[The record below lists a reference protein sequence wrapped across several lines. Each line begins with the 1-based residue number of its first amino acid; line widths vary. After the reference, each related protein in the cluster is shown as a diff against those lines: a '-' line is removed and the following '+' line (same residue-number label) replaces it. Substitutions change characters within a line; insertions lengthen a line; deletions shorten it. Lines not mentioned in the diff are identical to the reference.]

1 MPPSRDSMAYTKGL
15 LNGPGQNNCFLNS
28 AVQVLWHLDIF
39 RRSFRELYGH
49 ACMEESCIFC
59 ALKELFTALGSS
71 SETALPP
78 DALRKALAQSFYDQR
93 RFQLGFMDDAAECF
107 ENILLRIHY
116 HIANEEAEDMCN
128 AGHCISHQKFAMTLV
143 EQSVCGACGATSEP
157 LPFTQMVHYVSA
169 SALTAQVKQFPSTGQ
184 ADLFGQLLKKAGG
197 MGDIRDCPSACGAK
211 IQIRRTLMNRPE
223 IVSVGIVWDSDRPT
237 LDHIMAL
244 LSTLRTSL
252 RLCDVFH
259 GSFDLPD
266 GGLPLQHQLVGV
278 VTYYG
283 KHYSTFFYHTKLK
296 LWIYFDDANVREIG
310 PRWEQV
316 VEKCKRG
323 RYQPLL
329 LLFASPEGVPIDATT
344 APKTITKATKLSFC
358 TNAAQGLTQ
367 GRRSLTPSPE
377 KTLANQSHRRALT
390 PNPDPSIAIT
400 KAGLNSS
407 GNEYQNLAHYQAVI
421 MAKASEIYNADDL
434 SDQPGS
440 PRSVA
445 SKCELVR
452 RDSGNWSGDRNSAS
466 SSSSTSLENP
476 YQYFVGKIQNRTGST
491 YGGAPRSPNKPK
503 DYTTN
508 NQFDLGY
515 DSYSLSSNDSLPLQQ
530 NLKHNLQ
537 LAQIPEGHQTT
548 HTTLKNGSKHSI
560 DEVERLCAE
569 ADQLLGKSEAADDL
583 VMALSLCNAAAG
595 KARAAMDAPY
605 SNPQVASFA
614 RMKHNTCVMRARS
627 LHKRLEEPLHSTNKH
642 GEGRHSREGSN
653 CSNRGSQGSHSR
665 QNSKDKTV
673 QHSRQNSKEL
683 LSIPQQLP
691 SLQTSPVDKSVKNIE
706 IYATLPKNK
715 KGLLSRSSNK
725 TKQVVEDEE
734 YLMYERPG
742 RSLQAKSK
750 AHKKEGE
757 KRARSEERG
766 TKNTKEFVSSSLTKE
781 TKKPK
786 TEENKQGKK
795 QHKIRR
801 KLLMGGLIRRK
812 NRSMPDLRE
821 DELQLKDTPV
831 VKEKIIS
838 KDDSM
843 VDSVTSHNNL
853 SGYLS
858 EGHLE
863 SAGNPNLLRSKL
875 MRKSFYTNKF
885 LHFAKVPPPPPMRTS
900 SQLSKAESN
909 KQQNEWCSEPQSLP
923 YIHPRKEEVTYANG
937 GILLDR
943 DNKNVMVTQ
952 AQVHHN
958 SEHNIVVNNVDDLG
972 FPLPPYP
979 SPLNSV
985 NHSRQPSEEFPP
997 PPLPPPPAVD
1007 EVDGFCPSMSLEE
1020 VKSEINNEES
1030 WVPELHSKQ
1039 TTWNRDEQLN
1049 PDLDCKSSVQN
1060 LKSRFEQRGVIDN
1073 LITHA
1078 INNLPAD
1085 SVCEVVPDEEKKCEK
1100 ELKGAL
1106 SKCPFDSNEFKRKS
1120 GKKKNVTFCE
1130 QVVLVATAEEDEVD
1144 SYIPNPILERV
1155 LRSVLH
1161 KDAPVEPNREVTKSV
1176 IPLKRNDSGQFN
1188 RSKLSLKPF
1197 EKNAEEKHNAEVR
1210 EDLPPKSYRMSP
1222 VQQIPQPHSPMV
1234 QPKLKAPLPEQS
1246 QKPVETV
1253 AKNYRMS
1260 PVQQIT
1266 SLAQS
1271 PITQSKFKS
1280 SSPQLVNTMS
1290 NLSINSVDNIQSVPS
1305 SITQRFYPNSQQ
1317 PNHYPQQYQSLS
1329 PMVQQK
1335 QPFSNNIE
1343 PQSLNYQP
1351 MNENKLNCS
1360 PNPRS
1365 NQSSLER
1372 NPAARQMNGLPT
1384 NCYPQHSPVE
1394 GRSGHFRFNGDSQS
1408 QLRLQGNQ
1416 GSTLLESTSQV
1427 NQYQGNLGSPR
1438 THYPQNSIRPNTSNT
1453 EPNSQYQIN
1462 DNRSYN
1468 QGLPGQNLQSQTHER
1483 LGNNSSSHS
1492 LDSRS
1497 CYGRQPSP
1505 VQTQQTNIQHPNI
1518 TNDQRLS
1525 HSQGITGNQVQQQ
1538 QQQPQ
1543 SDRQNASPNM
1553 ASAEKTRYLHQGS
1566 LPNNQQFERLT
1577 TSQYTGEN
1585 NNTKPGGYLQQG
1597 LTANQAQQL
1606 ERMAQHYDASKP
1618 GGYIQQ
1624 GLPNG
1629 QGQQSSPA
1637 PYDTARGNGYPTR
1650 CSPVPPSSSQ
1660 QPDSRPV
1667 GYPRNNVD
1675 NKTSPSGLHAPGM
1688 LQRQRSMVNGFHSM
1702 PYGGRTDNVTHLP
1715 PAHPKK
1721 DSPQPNFSRSQPD
1734 TQSLSSASSSSSSLD
1749 RKQMHQQQQYTNC
1762 NRQQDANPGLPSNAG
1777 SGRPTVN
1784 SQQAQ
1789 RNNTVRRP
1797 MTVYEPPPQQLP
1809 PYQHP
1814 PPPVTYQQQQ
1824 QSGRPINAVVGQPRS
1839 TTPNGSSPVAAV
1851 VGDRYAVYQQ
1861 PPSPRL
1867 QDKACASP
1875 ARPSPCNLCR
1885 KKLVNHPSI
1894 YCSDCDFYMSRFKPK
1909 AQSTT
1914 C

>member
-71 SETALPP
+71 QETALPP

-93 RFQLGFMDDAAECF
+93 RFQLGYMDDAAECF

-128 AGHCISHQKFAMTLV
+128 AKHCISHQKFAMTLV

-169 SALTAQVKQFPSTGQ
+169 SALTAQVKQYPSTGQ

-259 GSFDLPD
+259 GSFDLPN
-266 GGLPLQHQLVGV
+266 GSMPLQHQLVGV

-296 LWIYFDDANVREIG
+296 IWIYFDDANVREIG
-310 PRWEQV
+310 PKWEQV

-329 LLFASPEGVPIDATT
+329 LLFASPEGEPVDATT

-358 TNAAQGLTQ
+358 TSSAQSLSQ
-367 GRRSLTPSPE
+367 SRRSLTPNPE
-377 KTLANQSHRRALT
+377 KPLSNQGHRRAIT
-390 PNPDPSIAIT
+390 PNPDPTIALA
-400 KAGLNSS
+400 KPGLNSS
-407 GNEYQNLAHYQAVI
+407 INEYQNLAHYQTVI
-421 MAKASEIYNADDL
+421 MAKAAEMYSTDDL
-434 SDQPGS
+434 NDQPSS
-440 PRSVA
+440 PRSVT

-476 YQYFVGKIQNRTGST
+476 YQYFVGKIQNRIGNGFS
-491 YGGAPRSPNKPK
+491 GVPRSPNKSK
-503 DYTTN
+503 DYTM

-537 LAQIPEGHQTT
+537 LAQIPEGHQTS
-548 HTTLKNGSKHSI
+548 HTSLKNGSKNSAV

-569 ADQLLGKSEAADDL
+569 ADQLLGKSEASEDL
-583 VMALSLCNAAAG
+583 VLALSLCNLAAG

-627 LHKRLEEPLHSTNKH
+627 LHKRLEEPLHSANKH
-642 GEGRHSREGSN
+642 GEGRHSREGSS

-683 LSIPQQLP
+683 LDMSTQLT
-691 SLQTSPVDKSVKNIE
+691 SLQSSPVDKSVKNIE

-725 TKQVVEDEE
+725 TKQVIEDEE
-734 YLMYERPG
+734 YMISERPG
-742 RSLQAKSK
+742 RSLQTKSK
-750 AHKKEGE
+750 SNKKEGE

-766 TKNTKEFVSSSLTKE
+766 TKNTKEFVSNSLSKE

-786 TEENKQGKK
+786 VEEKEIKQGKK

-801 KLLMGGLIRRK
+801 KLLMGGLIKRK

-821 DELQLKDTPV
+821 DELQLKDPP
-831 VKEKIIS
+831 KEKIIS

-843 VDSVTSHNNL
+843 VDSISSQSSL

-863 SAGNPNLLRSKL
+863 STGNPNLLRSKL

-900 SQLSKAESN
+900 SQLSKTENN
-909 KQQNEWCSEPQSLP
+909 KQQNEWLSESQSLP
-923 YIHPRKEEVTYANG
+923 YIHSCKEDVTYANG
-937 GILLDR
+937 GMLLDK
-943 DNKNVMVTQ
+943 DNKNVMITQ

-958 SEHNIVVNNVDDLG
+958 PEQNAVVNNVDDLG

-985 NHSRQPSEEFPP
+985 CHSRQPSEEFPP
-997 PPLPPPPAVD
+997 PPPPPPPPPVLAVD
-1007 EVDGFCPSMSLEE
+1007 EVDGVCPLMPMAQ
-1020 VKSEINNEES
+1020 VKNEEE
-1030 WVPELHSKQ
+1030 WVKELQLKQ
-1039 TTWNRDEQLN
+1039 SAWSGNDNVGQ
-1049 PDLDCKSSVQN
+1049 DLDSKSIVKD
-1060 LKSRFEQRGVIDN
+1060 LKNKFEQKSIIDN

-1085 SVCEVVPDEEKKCEK
+1085 GICETVVDEEEKKIEK

-1106 SKCPFDSNEFKRKS
+1106 SKTSFDNNDSKRKS

-1161 KDAPVEPNREVTKSV
+1161 KDTPVEQNREVTKSV

-1188 RSKLSLKPF
+1188 RSNLSLKSY
-1197 EKNAEEKHNAEVR
+1197 ENNITEEKSNTEVK
-1210 EDLPPKSYRMSP
+1210 EELPPKAYRMSP
-1222 VQQIPQPHSPMV
+1222 VQQPPQTLSPIV
-1234 QPKLKAPLPEQS
+1234 QPKLKAPLPEQI
-1246 QKPVETV
+1246 QKPVESV
-1253 AKNYRMS
+1253 KNYRMS
-1260 PVQQIT
+1260 PIQQT
-1266 SLAQS
+1266 TPLNQS
-1271 PITQSKFKS
+1271 PLTQQKFKS
-1280 SSPQLVNTMS
+1280 PSSSQIANTMS
-1290 NLSINSVDNIQSVPS
+1290 NLSINSLDSIQSVQNQS
-1305 SITQRFYPNSQQ
+1305 LTTHKFYSNAQQTSI
-1317 PNHYPQQYQSLS
+1317 YPQQYQSLS
-1329 PMVQQK
+1329 PMGHQKSYLNNESHSLSYQQ
-1335 QPFSNNIE
+1335 
-1343 PQSLNYQP
+1343 
-1351 MNENKLNCS
+1351 MNESKSSCS
-1360 PNPRS
+1360 PVNSRS

-1372 NPAARQMNGLPT
+1372 NQTTRQVNGVPS
-1384 NCYPQHSPVE
+1384 NCYPQQSPVD
-1394 GRSGHFRFNGDSQS
+1394 GRSGHFRYNGDNQT
-1408 QLRLQGNQ
+1408 QHRFHGNQ
-1416 GSTLLESTSQV
+1416 MSNLETNTQ
-1427 NQYQGNLGSPR
+1427 QYQTNPGSPR
-1438 THYPQNSIRPNTSNT
+1438 TLHPQKNLQYNVSNM
-1453 EPNSQYQIN
+1453 EASGQHQNN
-1462 DNRSYN
+1462 ENRSYN
-1468 QGLPGQNLQSQTHER
+1468 HGQTPQYQSQPHER
-1483 LGNNSSSHS
+1483 LNNNNPSH
-1492 LDSRS
+1492 LIDNRT
-1497 CYGRQPSP
+1497 CYPHQPSP
-1505 VQTQQTNIQHPNI
+1505 VQVQHNNNNVQHQMSHAVSGDNRSTYIQTQQF
-1518 TNDQRLS
+1518 DRLNTT
-1525 HSQGITGNQVQQQ
+1525 HLNHDKTGFVQQGSPVTQ
-1538 QQQPQ
+1538 Q
-1543 SDRQNASPNM
+1543 SDR
-1553 ASAEKTRYLHQGS
+1553 L
-1566 LPNNQQFERLT
+1566 NNV
-1577 TSQYTGEN
+1577 SQYNSNCEN
-1585 NNTKPGGYLQQG
+1585 NKTGYLQQG
-1597 LTANQAQQL
+1597 LSPNQAQQL
-1606 ERMAQHYDASKP
+1606 ERMAQHYENKT

-1624 GLPNG
+1624 GLPINQSQQFANG
-1629 QGQQSSPA
+1629 PLNNNVTGDNKTNNLPQSSPSYTQNESRTSF
-1637 PYDTARGNGYPTR
+1637 PPQ
-1650 CSPVPPSSSQ
+1650 CSPIPPVSPHQ
-1660 QPDSRPV
+1660 TDNRPP

-1675 NKTSPSGLHAPGM
+1675 VKMSPLSQHSPGM

-1702 PYGGRTDNVTHLP
+1702 PYTRPDNVAHLP

-1721 DSPQPNFSRSQPD
+1721 DLQSNFPRSQGE
-1734 TQSLSSASSSSSSLD
+1734 THSSSSLD
-1749 RKQMHQQQQYTNC
+1749 RKQLQQHYSN
-1762 NRQQDANPGLPSNAG
+1762 QQDGNNPTLPSKN
-1777 SGRPTVN
+1777 RPVN
-1784 SQQAQ
+1784 SVQ
-1789 RNNTVRRP
+1789 RTSTVRRP
-1797 MTVYEPPPQQLP
+1797 MTVYEPQQLP

-1814 PPPVTYQQQQ
+1814 PAPVAFKQQQP
-1824 QSGRPINAVVGQPRS
+1824 RPNSQPRA
-1839 TTPNGSSPVAAV
+1839 TTPNGTTVPANDPS
-1851 VGDRYAVYQQ
+1851 RYTVYQQ

-1867 QDKACASP
+1867 QDKCNMS
-1875 ARPSPCNLCR
+1875 RPSPCNLCR
-1885 KKLVNHPSI
+1885 KKAVNHPSI